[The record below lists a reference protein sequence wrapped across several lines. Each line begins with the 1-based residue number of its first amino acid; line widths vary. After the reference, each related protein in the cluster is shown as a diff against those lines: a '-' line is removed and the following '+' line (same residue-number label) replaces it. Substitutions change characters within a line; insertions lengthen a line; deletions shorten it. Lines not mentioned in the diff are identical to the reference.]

1 MKSRLLFAVTISF
14 VTTFAFSQLKV
25 ISSGN
30 VGIGTSTPA
39 SKLSIGN
46 DGYTG
51 YSISVLGFTGGN
63 YYRAIQA
70 SQPLTSNTSYS
81 YYGMTSSV
89 SSGSGGFKLMG
100 VYGNSYRGTTAT
112 GARTYGVYG
121 LAGNGISGYNYGI
134 FGSLSGSRNGA
145 AVFGSIGQSEVYID
159 DKYAGYFYGDVK
171 VTGDL
176 DVDGTCTGSDIKIKK
191 NVAPIED
198 NVLAKL
204 AQLQTIRYKL
214 KHPSEIGELSDTVD
228 MALISKEMQSEK
240 YLRDRFGLIAQ
251 ELETTFPE
259 VVKLRSDGYL
269 GVRYTELIP
278 ILVNAIN
285 QQQLQI
291 EDLNAQIN
299 NPAFEKGTQAMAMID
314 EANIIISGSILE
326 QNSPNPFNE
335 KTCIKY
341 SIPIIVSK
349 ALVNIYDLQGSQV
362 KSYEI
367 SNAGDGEL
375 LVPASELK
383 PGLYIYNLIVDGV
396 EVSSKRMVLTD

>member
-70 SQPLTSNTSYS
+70 SKPLTSNTSYS

-100 VYGNSYRGTTAT
+100 VYGNSYRERRQQAQELM
-112 GARTYGVYG
+112 GVYG

-176 DVDGTCTGSDIKIKK
+176 DVDGTCTHFDIKIK
-191 NVAPIED
+191 VM
-198 NVLAKL
+198 LL
-204 AQLQTIRYKL
+204 QLKIMSL
-214 KHPSEIGELSDTVD
+214 
-228 MALISKEMQSEK
+228 
-240 YLRDRFGLIAQ
+240 
-251 ELETTFPE
+251 
-259 VVKLRSDGYL
+259 
-269 GVRYTELIP
+269 
-278 ILVNAIN
+278 
-285 QQQLQI
+285 
-291 EDLNAQIN
+291 LN
-299 NPAFEKGTQAMAMID
+299 
-314 EANIIISGSILE
+314 L
-326 QNSPNPFNE
+326 PNYRP
-335 KTCIKY
+335 
-341 SIPIIVSK
+341 
-349 ALVNIYDLQGSQV
+349 
-362 KSYEI
+362 
-367 SNAGDGEL
+367 
-375 LVPASELK
+375 
-383 PGLYIYNLIVDGV
+383 
-396 EVSSKRMVLTD
+396 